1 MEMTGNGIVLILEDE
16 NDKNMNMFN
25 STYGLEEYLTTINL
39 NDYEYKNILF
49 YIDGEMNM
57 EMSKIYKNRYINK
70 KLKAEKVYES
80 IITTMSSLNISRNE
94 IADIFES
101 VVPKDVAIYI
111 SSYHRHPIDEFIGKD
126 KLKEKERFLS
136 IVMLGVYYHRVY
148 WSTYHHET
156 RGSYQWQRKDNVC
169 ETNYKLSSHRSIR
182 IFYPYTREALNINTK
197 QEIKDVAERRYIKL
211 SMSWKKDKMIDEFF
225 KRS

>member
-126 KLKEKERFLS
+126 KLKEKQRTLTGRGLCTWVENYE
-136 IVMLGVYYHRVY
+136 VGVISSARRRRTS
-148 WSTYHHET
+148 ST
-156 RGSYQWQRKDNVC
+156 RR
-169 ETNYKLSSHRSIR
+169 ETNYNLSACSRLR
-182 IFYPYTREALNINTK
+182 LFYPFTHRNYTHYTK
-197 QEIKDVAERRYIKL
+197 KEIHGIARNNYIKL
-211 SMSWKKDKMIDEFF
+211 SMSWKKDKMIEEFY
-225 KRS
+225 KRSN